1 MPQITSVDQKKLNTQ
16 RTVLLATDNKN
27 SVLVE
32 VVGNDT
38 NHLAYSAYGHQSAQ
52 ENVASQLGFNGEL
65 HEAKTGWYLL
75 GNGYRA
81 YNPRLM
87 RFHSPDSWSPFGRGG
102 LNPYMYCVG
111 EPVNCSDPTGHWSV
125 LAVVGYLTSVL
136 GTSLNLRLAIN
147 RGRLSLAT
155 GLGTISGI
163 TGLAAGA
170 SATLNNA
177 PQFTQLLSATSVIS
191 GAASTYLG
199 TRALRADFRH
209 VGWYEAPFGRP
220 NGSPPAYFESYPPR
234 RAPIPAPESPP
245 AYPLN
250 RSTMLPTNA
259 GERPPAYSR
268 QDPALFSRPLPESEA
283 YISSSID
290 PIDTVT
296 VGGDFPEIRHYARL
310 QRQALDRIDGLSN
323 SGMSI
328 RQRR

>member
-1 MPQITSVDQKKLNTQ
+1 
-16 RTVLLATDNKN
+16 
-27 SVLVE
+27 
-32 VVGNDT
+32 
-38 NHLAYSAYGHQSAQ
+38 
-52 ENVASQLGFNGEL
+52 
-65 HEAKTGWYLL
+65 
-75 GNGYRA
+75 
-81 YNPRLM
+81 
-87 RFHSPDSWSPFGRGG
+87 
-102 LNPYMYCVG
+102 MYCVG
-111 EPVNCSDPTGHWSV
+111 DPVNRSDPTGHWGV
-125 LAVVGYLTSVL
+125 LAALSTARNIGAFGYFTSIL
-136 GTSLNLRLAIN
+136 GTGLNLSSVVIN
-147 RGRLSLAT
+147 SGRLSLAN

-170 SATLNNA
+170 SAMFDYA
-177 PQFTQLLSATSVIS
+177 PQATQLLSATSVIS

-209 VGWYEAPFGRP
+209 VGWYEAPFRRP
-220 NGSPPAYFESYPPR
+220 SGSPPAYFESYPPR
-234 RAPIPAPESPP
+234 RAPVAAPESPP

-250 RSTMLPTNA
+250 RSTMLPTNV

-296 VGGDFPEIRHYARL
+296 VGGDFPERRHFARL
-310 QRQALDRIDGLSN
+310 QQQALDRIDRLSN